1 VKRDVAKHDGPP
13 RALAPRFLLKRQHS
27 GNDNGSSRP
36 GQGSVITPAP
46 AARGK
51 GAFYRVK
58 KRNAYELWRGWL
70 AASVTM
76 IF

>member
-1 VKRDVAKHDGPP
+1 VKRDVAKHDGAP
-13 RALAPRFLLKRQHS
+13 RAGATLLLKRQHS

-51 GAFYRVK
+51 SAFYREK
-58 KRNAYELWRGWL
+58 KRNAYELWRGCL

>member
-1 VKRDVAKHDGPP
+1 MTSQNMTAH
-13 RALAPRFLLKRQHS
+13 RAPAPDFLVKRQHS
-27 GNDNGSSRP
+27 ENDNGSSRP

-51 GAFYRVK
+51 GAFYRGK
-58 KRNAYELWRGWL
+58 KRNAYELWRGYL